1 MSRLIDTSTDAAA
14 LKALY
19 VFEDVVIVRVSAK
32 NTYPGYDRLVTP
44 PLASV
49 APYADFGPYSD
60 SSSNDPLVGAKIR
73 VHPVKMAAP
82 T

>member
-1 MSRLIDTSTDAAA
+1 MSRLIDTSVDTSA

-32 NTYPGYDRLVTP
+32 NTFPGYNRLVSP
-44 PLASV
+44 PTLSP
-49 APYADFGPYSD
+49 APYAEFGPYSEG
-60 SSSNDPLVGAKIR
+60 SSNDAAIGAKIR
-73 VHPVKMAAP
+73 VHPVAMAAP